1 MLQIKK
7 SICIPFV
14 FCFVQLLLAQPKN
27 AYMNDVSMPAPNAA
41 SLGKFTETP
50 VSYYTG
56 VPNVSVPIYTVQEG
70 PLSLPISFS
79 YHAGGIKLNE
89 PSGWVGTNWA
99 LNAGGMISR
108 TVLGIA
114 DEGQNGYFNKGN
126 TLVNPDD
133 STLSYISG
141 IQKDLVYYGSLDAEP
156 DLFSYN
162 FGSYSGKFYFDKDKN
177 PVFVPKTELKIPA
190 DGVVVSQLSNGLPI
204 ITQLRV
210 LDPNGNIY
218 TFGLISGQED
228 DGIEYQKQDAAGG
241 IIYPSSW
248 QIKRI
253 ETHDKKFSIN
263 FFYSK
268 EFYSYWVP
276 GSFTATYL
284 RCSPNNLNFTESCSG
299 NPYGTGTYQCGHIQK
314 FEGRRLAAIST
325 TSETIEFVPE
335 TTEREDLDEF
345 GAGAGNNHR
354 RSLKS
359 IKIKKADGTCLK
371 QYNMS
376 YSYMVSPGST
386 TLSYYKRLFLNSI
399 QGVSCSGTSTTDNPY
414 TFEYYP
420 GTLPNRLSK
429 QIDHWGYFNGASS
442 NEGTQNVP
450 PIPEI
455 TINAI
460 AFTPPYATAIRTSNE
475 ASMII
480 GAMKKITYPTKGYTE
495 FTYEANDYTK
505 NKYVYSNNHFF
516 SATNCGVPLPPAQ
529 GGTCCNSVVNQVVT
543 GSSGNTTF
551 SFTTAQLTNAKIRI
565 VLTPTSCTS
574 SNVWGGL
581 TAFDPQGVMVG
592 GVGLNYSNWSP
603 PQTSFVQEVA
613 LATHFNL
620 QPGVNYT
627 FKISSQ
633 DGKAEFSFY
642 FVTQAAIP
650 VQEKVGGLRI
660 KQMLT
665 HDNISVNNDIIKTYS
680 YKKASP
686 ADHSSGY
693 LHREPMY
700 YGYAYDFDGLKRAA
714 YVMSNS
720 VVSLGSLDG
729 THIGYERV
737 VEEYKNGASTNGK
750 TEYVFNVESS
760 FVLPE
765 IVERYPQRQ
774 EQIHVRRGQMY
785 KRISYDNTGT
795 TVGDETTTLNI
806 DDYSQGV
813 PNQYIYKVVKIP
825 PCITSVDGG
834 YCWTSYTNR
843 TSVARPKTVT
853 TVQDGITNVVNYE
866 YSTLAVSSLAPKA
879 VEVTR
884 SDNTI
889 VRTEH
894 TYLYDMPVSDV
905 RTEMLKRNMVATPL
919 TTVTKIG
926 GASGIIVSGQQIIYW
941 PFNDNGTFG
950 SSMTNAHPRPWT
962 FRSYEMTWNNGTP
975 TTGSWVTQGTVQS
988 YNAKGLPTSF
998 LTSDWTDPE
1007 TYTWANNGQILTNT
1021 YKAHTTTYEYY
1032 PNSRQ
1037 LKQVTGIDGLKMLYE
1052 YDNLMRLS
1060 KSSKYAINATTWA
1073 VSTDYSYNYADGS
1086 TGNNKHNWVNEKTTF
1101 ASAGSNSSLTT
1112 VETKQYMDGLG
1123 RSLQTV
1129 KKGWAPNATDVVV
1142 GAVSYDNQGRVTKE
1156 FTPFTGGN
1164 NTGNFTTIP
1173 TSQKFTAFTYESSPL
1188 NRVLTTT
1195 PPDWY
1200 ATTSV
1205 YGTNIANEVE
1215 FFNGTSGS
1223 FYPAGVLVKNTTV
1236 VPKTASTGV
1245 AKVTFT
1251 DKSGRLILTRIQAV
1265 TSLSPLQFSSTDKAD
1280 TYQFYDDKNRIVKI
1294 LPPDAANTTA
1304 DLHKRFEYTY
1314 DARDLVLTKKVPD
1327 QNHPVK
1333 FVYNAREQM
1342 VFSQDPNMSQ
1352 TSGGRWLMYS
1362 YDDYGRPVK
1371 SGFAT
1376 YTGTSPNA
1384 ASPGTYSEVHS
1395 ETTYGTTGI
1404 EIGKIKQVKTYI
1416 PGTSTPITRDMT
1428 YDAVTGQTLTNN
1440 GNNHLTNGT
1449 GSDNFTY
1456 TYDYAGN
1463 VLTEV
1468 RTHKTSAT
1476 ATALTLTTRKTYD
1489 HAGRNV
1495 ALFHRINTNTERQL
1509 ASYAYDFR
1517 DRLIDKSL
1525 GQHTGMVSGVPTS
1538 GFLQSID
1545 YAYNELNWL
1554 TGINSSTVFTV
1565 SEKAIANC
1573 ALVVGPLGATFAAN
1587 PDPNDLFKMTLNYDA
1602 PQTFTGQ
1609 PAAPVGQRNG
1619 NISQLIWQVRGRERQ
1634 AYNVTYDFL
1643 DRMLDATYLDINSS
1657 GTANTTN
1664 RYRELA
1670 TYADKRGNFNTLT
1683 RNGMFKATAAATCWT
1698 PGTIDN
1704 LTYTYVSGTNRLQK
1718 IADAAGTAN
1727 SLQRNAG
1734 FNPGLATSTAT
1745 YSYDV
1750 NGNMTNDPYKAMAIS
1765 YNHLNLPT
1773 VFNFGAGKTIDVLY
1787 DFSGLKLRKT
1797 VKSNATTVVYTQD
1810 YAGGLE
1816 YRTTGNTGTLTLE
1829 AIYHNE
1835 GRITPNGSAF
1845 RYEYNIKDHL
1855 GNTRL
1860 SFADINNDG
1869 KIDVTGD
1876 AATTE
1881 ILNENHY
1888 YPFGMNMGFDWLNNT
1903 ALSPDNR
1910 YQYNGKEMND
1920 DFGLNWNDYGFRWYD
1935 ASVGRWA
1942 SADPIS
1948 LYTPNYSPYHYSFN
1962 NPVRF
1967 IDHLGLTPTYDWAAH
1982 YKGDKGVYRDFD
1994 GTQVSWGGVA
2004 ANLTADLPKAF
2015 YTIVGNSI
2023 DSKKMKK
2030 IAEGAASIFAKNGFK
2045 GLSITEVSV
2054 DEASKHTTTYE
2065 YQMFLAIIDHPSHT
2079 GSGNSARMPNGRI
2092 GVFKSKYDSSTD
2104 KNRGT
2109 AWSSYINLDDTLI
2122 SDHKNPDYA
2131 TSYIMAHEYL
2141 HQFLAIAS
2149 YHKENNPHKFG
2160 HEDTA
2165 PPNLNKD
2172 GRYITIP
2179 TGPSKE
2185 LQPAETILDHQKSYL
2200 NNWLQEN

>member
-1 MLQIKK
+1 
-7 SICIPFV
+7 
-14 FCFVQLLLAQPKN
+14 
-27 AYMNDVSMPAPNAA
+27 
-41 SLGKFTETP
+41 
-50 VSYYTG
+50 
-56 VPNVSVPIYTVQEG
+56 
-70 PLSLPISFS
+70 
-79 YHAGGIKLNE
+79 
-89 PSGWVGTNWA
+89 
-99 LNAGGMISR
+99 MISR

-114 DEGQNGYFNKGN
+114 DESANGYFNKAN

-133 STLSYISG
+133 ESQTSINSV
-141 IQKDLVYYGSLDAEP
+141 QKEQVIYGALDAEP
-156 DLFSYN
+156 DVFNYS
-162 FGSYSGKFYFDKDKN
+162 FGAYSGKFYFDKDKN

-190 DGVVVSQLSNGLPI
+190 DGVVVSQQSNGLPI
-204 ITQLRV
+204 ITQFRV
-210 LDPNGNIY
+210 LDPSGNIY
-218 TFGLISGQED
+218 TFGLITGQED
-228 DGIEYQKQDAAGG
+228 DGIEFQRQEASGG

-263 FFYSK
+263 FLYSK
-268 EFYSYWVP
+268 EFYSYWAP
-276 GSFTATYL
+276 GSFSATYVL
-284 RCSPNNLNFTESCSG
+284 CSSSNQNFTESCSG
-299 NPYGTGTYQCGHIQK
+299 SPYGSGSYQCGHIQK
-314 FEGRRLAAIST
+314 FEGRRLAAIKT

-335 TTEREDLDEF
+335 TIEREDLDEY
-345 GAGAGNNHR
+345 GVGAGNNQR
-354 RSLKS
+354 RSLKA
-359 IKIKKADGTCLK
+359 IKIVKGDGTCLK

-386 TLSYYKRLFLNSI
+386 TLSHHKRLFLNSI
-399 QGVSCSGTSTTDNPY
+399 QGVSCSGASTTENPY

-429 QIDHWGYFNGASS
+429 QIDHWGYYNGATG

-450 PIPEI
+450 PVPDLELNGQII
-455 TINAI
+455 
-460 AFTPPYATAIRTSNE
+460 TPPYATAVRSTSE
-475 ASMII
+475 AHMII
-480 GAMKKITYPTKGYTE
+480 GALKKIVYPTKGYTE

-505 NKYVYSNNHFF
+505 TKFVQTNNYYFN
-516 SATNCGVPLPPAQ
+516 ATNCSVPLPPSQ
-529 GGTCCNSVVNQVVT
+529 GGTCCNSVVDQIVT
-543 GSSGNTTF
+543 SPPPTSSSTF
-551 SFTTAQLTNAKIRI
+551 VFTAAQLNNARVRV
-565 VLTPTSCTS
+565 VLTPSGCSAT
-574 SNVWGGL
+574 NVWGGL
-581 TAFDPQGVMVG
+581 TAFNGTTSVG
-592 GVGLNYSNWSP
+592 GVGLNYSAWNG
-603 PQTSFVQEVA
+603 TTTYFVQEFN
-613 LATHFNL
+613 LASYFNL
-620 QPGVNYT
+620 QPGVPYT
-627 FKISSQ
+627 FKLSSQ
-633 DGKAEFSFY
+633 NGKVEFSFY
-642 FVTQAAIP
+642 YPTETSVL
-650 VQEKVGGLRI
+650 VQEKVGGLRL
-660 KQMLT
+660 KKMLT
-665 HDNISVNNDIIKTYS
+665 HDNINASNDVVKNYS
-680 YKKASP
+680 YKKVSP
-686 ADHSSGY
+686 SDHSSGK
-693 LHREPMY
+693 LHSEPSY
-700 YGYAYDFDGLKRAA
+700 YGYAYSYGGQKLAA
-714 YVMSNS
+714 FVMATS
-720 VVSLGSLDG
+720 VVSLAGLSGS
-729 THIGYERV
+729 HIGYERV
-737 VEEYKNGASTNGK
+737 VEEFQNGTLTNGK
-750 TEYVFNVESS
+750 VEYIFDTENSS
-760 FVLPE
+760 P
-765 IVERYPQRQ
+765 IPSSDIRYPQKQ
-774 EQIHVRRGQMY
+774 EQLFVRRGSLLNKSVFDISATKVSEESTILNTDGYSSSAANEFMY
-785 KRISYDNTGT
+785 KVATFPGCN
-795 TVGDETTTLNI
+795 
-806 DDYSQGV
+806 QGLSV
-813 PNQYIYKVVKIP
+813 PRL
-825 PCITSVDGG
+825 
-834 YCWTSYTNR
+834 CWTSYTNR

-879 VEVTR
+879 VELTR

-926 GASGIIVSGQQIIYW
+926 GASGTIVSGQQIIYW

-1073 VSTDYSYNYADGS
+1073 VSTDYTYNYADGS

-1129 KKGWAPNATDVVV
+1129 KKGWAANSTDVVV

-1205 YGTNIANEVE
+1205 YGTNVANEVE
-1215 FFNGTSGS
+1215 FLNGTSGS

-1327 QNHPVK
+1327 QDHPVK

-1428 YDAVTGQTLTNN
+1428 YNAVTGRTLTNN

-1565 SEKAIANC
+1565 SEKAIADC

-1602 PQTFTGQ
+1602 PQTFPGQSGAPAGQ
-1609 PAAPVGQRNG
+1609 PAVPVGQRNG

-1664 RYRELA
+1664 RYRESA

-1683 RNGMFKATAAATCWT
+1683 RNGMFKATVAATCWT
-1698 PGTIDN
+1698 PGAIDN

-1734 FNPGLATSTAT
+1734 FNPGSATSTAT

-1935 ASVGRWA
+1935 ASVGRFWNPDPIIEKFA
-1942 SADPIS
+1942 YLTPFNYASNSPVSKIDLWGLQGQFFVAIGPQDMNIRSADQMQQANDLALKQVAQTTMEIIYSMSPAADIKDIKDGVKS
-1948 LYTPNYSPYHYSFN
+1948 GNTSQVALGVIGFVPEVGDAAKAAIKTLEAADTAKDVAKATATASETAKDAKKTADEVAKGSRSGMDFTPKEKQKVIEENALKN
-1962 NPVRF
+1962 NGEVKCENCGVTTTKPSKSQRGVTPPKTDRQ
-1967 IDHLGLTPTYDWAAH
+1967 IDH
-1982 YKGDKGVYRDFD
+1982 VI
-1994 GTQVSWGGVA
+1994 
-2004 ANLTADLPKAF
+2004 PKA
-2015 YTIVGNSI
+2015 
-2023 DSKKMKK
+2023 
-2030 IAEGAASIFAKNGFK
+2030 K
-2045 GLSITEVSV
+2045 G
-2054 DEASKHTTTYE
+2054 
-2065 YQMFLAIIDHPSHT
+2065 
-2079 GSGNSARMPNGRI
+2079 GSGTSENGQVLCRECNRK
-2092 GVFKSKYDSSTD
+2092 KSD
-2104 KNRGT
+2104 
-2109 AWSSYINLDDTLI
+2109 
-2122 SDHKNPDYA
+2122 
-2131 TSYIMAHEYL
+2131 
-2141 HQFLAIAS
+2141 
-2149 YHKENNPHKFG
+2149 
-2160 HEDTA
+2160 
-2165 PPNLNKD
+2165 NK
-2172 GRYITIP
+2172 
-2179 TGPSKE
+2179 
-2185 LQPAETILDHQKSYL
+2185 
-2200 NNWLQEN
+2200 